1 MTWKDTQGLGGWGQH
16 PERPT
21 PGGGCRRGAELRP
34 SLLVPVDLGWRG
46 WGNHDKLSVL
56 PGGLA
61 LSLAGRQNKLR
72 ALVSQAPPG
81 RQHGQARLAG
91 EMCPQ
96 QHLGPWPLASARERL
111 SLSCLF
117 SEQHT
122 GVQDPLA
129 TEDRGQCHGLRF
141 FCAHRRGKQKP
152 PGRSEPR
159 LVDGSCWRRW
169 GGGGQPTTTCV
180 SISQSAL
187 TKMISFGFC
196 LSRSWRL

>member
-1 MTWKDTQGLGGWGQH
+1 MTRKDTQGLGGWGQH
-16 PERPT
+16 PEQPT

-34 SLLVPVDLGWRG
+34 SLLVPVDHGGRG
-46 WGNHDKLSVL
+46 HDKLSVL

-111 SLSCLF
+111 SVSCLF

-141 FCAHRRGKQKP
+141 FVLTAVEN
-152 PGRSEPR
+152 RS
-159 LVDGSCWRRW
+159 LLAGQNHGWLMGAAGGG
-169 GGGGQPTTTCV
+169 GGGGQPTTPCV